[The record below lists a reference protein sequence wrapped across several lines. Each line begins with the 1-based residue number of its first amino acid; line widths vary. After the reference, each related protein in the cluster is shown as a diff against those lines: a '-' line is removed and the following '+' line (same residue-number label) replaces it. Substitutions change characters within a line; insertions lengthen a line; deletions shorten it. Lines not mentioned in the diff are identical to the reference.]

1 MENISLVTFSELFLM
16 DEILAKER
24 KYLSDM
30 VNLHEM
36 AHSTF
41 FLSSS
46 YFLLGLTHCM

>member
-16 DEILAKER
+16 DETLAKER

-36 AHSTF
+36 AHSNAHFYADCTF
-41 FLSSS
+41 
-46 YFLLGLTHCM
+46 Y